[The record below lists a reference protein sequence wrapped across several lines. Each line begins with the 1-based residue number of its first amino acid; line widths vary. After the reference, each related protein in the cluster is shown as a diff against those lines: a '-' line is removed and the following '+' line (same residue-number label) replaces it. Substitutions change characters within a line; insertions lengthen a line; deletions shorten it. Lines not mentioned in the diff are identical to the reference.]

1 MALAYLTINL
11 DAFTGDDHPPISQ
24 YSTITL
30 DPGADHIDAGADV
43 IHVRAIVVSLDR
55 QGKAATA
62 NGVPCIDGKVPVVA
76 GVMYAVSAPNVL
88 RDGPHYIPALTAGQV
103 VDLSDY
109 ITPGAPLTPDQAATL
124 TARIVA
130 LETTPPDHG
139 ALTGLNEDDH
149 ALYALADGT
158 RGAFAAP
165 LGADDNYVTDAEKA
179 ALHGHSNKAA
189 LDLVSGTNTGDQV
202 LPTWST
208 ISGKPACV
216 AEGETQADARTAI
229 GAGTSNLTIGT
240 TGTTAAAGNRAATET
255 ATGMVEL
262 ATTTEATTGTDTVRA
277 VTPAGVKAVADTKAN
292 VSHTHTASQVSDST
306 ATGRALVTATDAAAA
321 RGTLGL
327 ATVAA
332 TGAYADLSGK
342 PTTMT
347 PTAHAATH
355 AAAGSD
361 PVTLTSAQISD
372 LTETVASTAVLPT
385 RQVIAGTGLTG
396 GGDLSADRTL
406 AVAYGTT
413 AGTAA
418 QGNDSR
424 IVNAVQ
430 PGDLVVN
437 VRDFG
442 AVGDGVADDTA
453 AIQAA
458 LNATALG
465 GTTFFSAGTY
475 KVTATLTR
483 RRGRRIQGHGYLA
496 RVDALTGFGSAG
508 YADPA
513 NLTGT
518 IIRSTV
524 TTGTALTLE
533 VGTYNQGGC
542 PIDGV
547 ALVGP
552 GTGSAIGY
560 DDGDGTRTVLD
571 AHGGQFAV
579 HNFPT
584 GVRLANVEN
593 SSWGALI
600 IRSCTVA
607 GSFITNTNANVFRVD
622 VSRCGTGLTL
632 DSTTVANLLPGF
644 IGQGNLGTS
653 LTVSGYGNR
662 VTCPYFE
669 NTSSA
674 GPALAVAT
682 GAVGTVVES
691 PSFHSVAD
699 DVTIASGAA
708 ATQFLTPNVK
718 GGGITVTNAGVG
730 TVLIGDLLTGM
741 AFTDTGTKTN
751 YLDTGAQKSKLSPTL
766 RVGESVG
773 QSVVEVNGSS
783 GNTKSVSFMTAEVL
797 RWIVRSNAIAEGGS
811 NSGSD
816 LEFVARD
823 DAGGSLNTTTIRRTD
838 GRMTHPAAV
847 VTGRYTTAARPAAA
861 TVGNGGQVYDTTLS
875 KPIWSDGTS
884 WRDAAG
890 AVV

>member
-30 DPGADHIDAGADV
+30 DPGADHIDAAADV
-43 IHVRAIVVSLDR
+43 IHVRTIVVSLDQ

-62 NGVPCIDGKVPVVA
+62 NGVPCVDGKVPIVA

-109 ITPGAPLTPDQAATL
+109 ITPGAPLTPDQAAAL

-139 ALTGLNEDDH
+139 ALTGLNDDDH

-165 LGADDNYVTDAEKA
+165 LGAEDNYVTDAEKA

-208 ISGKPACV
+208 ISGKPAVV
-216 AEGETQADARTAI
+216 AEGATQADARTAI

-413 AGTAA
+413 AGTTA
-418 QGNDSR
+418 QGNDAR
-424 IVNAVQ
+424 ITGAAQKSANLSDLTNAATARTNLGLGESAVI
-430 PGDLVVN
+430 GDLPIP
-437 VRDFG
+437 DPGSFYPT
-442 AVGDGVADDTA
+442 DTITA
-453 AIQAA
+453 ALQLIGGRE
-458 LNATALG
+458 LYGTGSPEGVLTA
-465 GTTFFSAGTY
+465 
-475 KVTATLTR
+475 
-483 RRGRRIQGHGYLA
+483 
-496 RVDALTGFGSAG
+496 
-508 YADPA
+508 P
-513 NLTGT
+513 
-518 IIRSTV
+518 
-524 TTGTALTLE
+524 
-533 VGTYNQGGC
+533 VGTYYT
-542 PIDGV
+542 D
-547 ALVGP
+547 
-552 GTGSAIGY
+552 T
-560 DDGDGTRTVLD
+560 
-571 AHGGQFAV
+571 
-579 HNFPT
+579 
-584 GVRLANVEN
+584 
-593 SSWGALI
+593 
-600 IRSCTVA
+600 
-607 GSFITNTNANVFRVD
+607 
-622 VSRCGTGLTL
+622 
-632 DSTTVANLLPGF
+632 
-644 IGQGNLGTS
+644 
-653 LTVSGYGNR
+653 
-662 VTCPYFE
+662 
-669 NTSSA
+669 
-674 GPALAVAT
+674 
-682 GAVGTVVES
+682 VGTVGAWRWQKKTGAGNTGWKVIHGDTGLRNVTALLKNGWTGQAYLRRVNDMVDIRLDS
-691 PSFHSVAD
+691 LNASAASSGIPLTLPSGFSLTNGLVHRSIFYTTAMTLRRAFTFN
-699 DVTIASGAA
+699 DVTIVGYAAGDVLVGTLAGITGDAWPTTLPGAA
-708 ATQFLTPNVK
+708 
-718 GGGITVTNAGVG
+718 
-730 TVLIGDLLTGM
+730 
-741 AFTDTGTKTN
+741 
-751 YLDTGAQKSKLSPTL
+751 
-766 RVGESVG
+766 
-773 QSVVEVNGSS
+773 
-783 GNTKSVSFMTAEVL
+783 
-797 RWIVRSNAIAEGGS
+797 
-811 NSGSD
+811 
-816 LEFVARD
+816 
-823 DAGGSLNTTTIRRTD
+823 
-838 GRMTHPAAV
+838 
-847 VTGRYTTAARPAAA
+847 
-861 TVGNGGQVYDTTLS
+861 
-875 KPIWSDGTS
+875 
-884 WRDAAG
+884 
-890 AVV
+890 